1 VSDVGVTP
9 HSHSH
14 QLPVQLRVV
23 EAAPPAR
30 SEAEAADLSFRALR
44 AVILAAAWH
53 WVFVS
58 ALLGVVRGFSAVAWG
73 GIAFAGAMYC
83 LGALRWL
90 DRSHRRRMIA
100 EFETVDR
107 PRRRLPLPVKLRI
120 PLLTL
125 TLSEVA
131 ALAFLLSAGGH

>member
-1 VSDVGVTP
+1 VSDVGITS

-14 QLPVQLRVV
+14 QLPAQLRVV
-23 EAAPPAR
+23 PEAPPAR
-30 SEAEAADLSFRALR
+30 SEAESADLSFRVLK
-44 AVILAAAWH
+44 AVVLSAAWH

-58 ALLGVVRGFSAVAWG
+58 ALLGVVRGFSIVAWG
-73 GIAFAGAMYC
+73 TIAFAGATYC
-83 LGALRWL
+83 LGALRFL
-90 DRSHRRRMIA
+90 NRSHRRRMVA
-100 EFETVDR
+100 EFEAIDR
-107 PRRRLPLPVKLRI
+107 PPRRIPLPVKLRI